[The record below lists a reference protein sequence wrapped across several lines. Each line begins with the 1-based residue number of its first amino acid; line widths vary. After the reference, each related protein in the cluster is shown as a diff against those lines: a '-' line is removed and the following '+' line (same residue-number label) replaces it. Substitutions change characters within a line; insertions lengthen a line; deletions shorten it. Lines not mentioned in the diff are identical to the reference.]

1 MALPR
6 TTAAVPERCAQTRRA
21 RCIASPDREPL
32 PMTDPRLSAVE
43 RFYDFHPINAK
54 QILDAVAARGIA
66 PEAITEAVLQQH
78 DQDHYGGTAATDR
91 LIAEAAV
98 RADDVVLDICSGM
111 GGPARYLAWKT
122 DCDVTGLDLTASRVQ
137 GAGELTRLA
146 GLADR
151 VRFVHG
157 NALEMPFDDAS
168 FTLAIA
174 QEAFAHIPDKP
185 RLLAE
190 CARVLQPGGRLVFSD
205 ILHRGDLSAHDAQRL
220 LDGMTFSEIETLDG
234 YAQHLGACGMT
245 IVQRLDLTAEWT
257 RILVERHAMYRSLE
271 PDTVARLGREHFERY
286 DRAYEHFVGLYRSGV
301 LAGALIHA
309 VRGR

>member
-1 MALPR
+1 
-6 TTAAVPERCAQTRRA
+6 
-21 RCIASPDREPL
+21 
-32 PMTDPRLSAVE
+32 MTDSRIDAVE
-43 RFYDFHPINAK
+43 HFYDFHPINAR

-66 PEAITEAVLQQH
+66 PDAITEAVLQQH

-91 LIAEAAV
+91 LIIEAAV
-98 RADDVVLDICSGM
+98 QAEDVVLDVCSGM

-122 DCDVTGLDLTASRVQ
+122 GCDVTGLDLTASRVD
-137 GAGELTRLA
+137 GATELTRLA
-146 GLADR
+146 GLSNS

-157 NALEMPFDDAS
+157 NALAMPFEDAS

-174 QEAFAHIPDKP
+174 QESFAHIPNKA

-205 ILHRGDLSAHDAQRL
+205 ILHRGNLSTRDAQRL
-220 LDGMTFSEIETLDG
+220 SEGMTFSEIQTRDG
-234 YAQHLGACGMT
+234 YAEQLSLRGMT
-245 IVQRLDLTAEWT
+245 VVRQLDLTEEWT

-271 PDTVARLGREHFERY
+271 SDTVARLGREHFERY

-301 LAGALIHA
+301 LAGALIHSVKA
-309 VRGR
+309 R

>member
-1 MALPR
+1 
-6 TTAAVPERCAQTRRA
+6 
-21 RCIASPDREPL
+21 
-32 PMTDPRLSAVE
+32 MTDPRLDAVE

-54 QILDAVAARGIA
+54 QILDAVVARGIA
-66 PEAITEAVLQQH
+66 PDAITEEVLQQH

-98 RADDVVLDICSGM
+98 RAEDVVLDVCSGM

-122 DCDVTGLDLTASRVQ
+122 GCVVTGLDLTTSRVE
-137 GAGELTRLA
+137 GANELTRVA
-146 GLADR
+146 GLSDS

-157 NALEMPFDDAS
+157 NALDMPFEDAS

-174 QEAFAHIPDKP
+174 QESFAHIPDKS

-205 ILHRGDLSAHDAQRL
+205 ILHRGNLSVHDARL
-220 LDGMTFSEIETLDG
+220 LSEGMTFSEIESLDG
-234 YAQHLGACGMT
+234 YAKQLRLCGMT
-245 IVQRLDLTAEWT
+245 VARVLDLTQEWT

-271 PDTVARLGREHFERY
+271 SQTVARLGRQHFERY
-286 DRAYEHFVGLYRSGV
+286 DRAYEHFVGLYQSAV
-301 LAGALIHA
+301 LVGALIHA
-309 VRGR
+309 VKAG

>member
-1 MALPR
+1 
-6 TTAAVPERCAQTRRA
+6 
-21 RCIASPDREPL
+21 
-32 PMTDPRLSAVE
+32 MTDLRLDAVE

-54 QILDAVAARGIA
+54 QILDAVVARGIA
-66 PEAITEAVLQQH
+66 PDAITEAVLQQH

-98 RADDVVLDICSGM
+98 RAEDVVLDVCSGM

-122 DCDVTGLDLTASRVQ
+122 GCDVTGLDLTASRVE
-137 GAGELTRLA
+137 GATELTRVA
-146 GLADR
+146 GLSDS

-157 NALEMPFDDAS
+157 NALDMPFPDAS

-205 ILHRGDLSAHDAQRL
+205 ILHRGNLSADDAQRL
-220 LDGMTFSEIETLDG
+220 LEGMTFSEIETADG
-234 YAQHLGACGMT
+234 YAEQLSLRGMA
-245 IVQRLDLTAEWT
+245 VVRLSDLTEEWT
-257 RILVERHAMYRSLE
+257 RILIERHAMYRSLE
-271 PDTVARLGREHFERY
+271 SDTVARLGREHFERY
-286 DRAYEHFVGLYRSGV
+286 DRAYEHFVGLYQTGV

-309 VRGR
+309 VKAG

>member
-1 MALPR
+1 
-6 TTAAVPERCAQTRRA
+6 
-21 RCIASPDREPL
+21 
-32 PMTDPRLSAVE
+32 MTDPRLNAVE
-43 RFYDFHPINAK
+43 RFYDFHPINAR

-66 PEAITEAVLQQH
+66 PDAITEAVLQQH

-98 RADDVVLDICSGM
+98 RAEDVVLDVCSGM
-111 GGPARYLAWKT
+111 GGPARYVAWKT
-122 DCDVTGLDLTASRVQ
+122 GCDVTGLDLTASRVE
-137 GAGELTRLA
+137 GATELTRAA
-146 GLADR
+146 GMSDS

-157 NALEMPFDDAS
+157 NALDMPFEDAS

-174 QEAFAHIPDKP
+174 QESFAHIPDKP

-205 ILHRGDLSAHDAQRL
+205 ILHRGKLSVHDAQRL
-220 LDGMTFSEIETLDG
+220 SDGMTFSEIETLDG
-234 YAQHLGACGMT
+234 YAQQLSLRGMA
-245 IVQRLDLTAEWT
+245 VVRVLDLTEEWT

-271 PDTVARLGREHFERY
+271 SQTVARLGREHFERY
-286 DRAYEHFVGLYRSGV
+286 DSAYEHFVGLYQSGV

-309 VRGR
+309 VKAR

>member
-1 MALPR
+1 
-6 TTAAVPERCAQTRRA
+6 
-21 RCIASPDREPL
+21 
-32 PMTDPRLSAVE
+32 MTDLRRDAVE
-43 RFYDFHPINAK
+43 RFYDFHPINAR

-66 PEAITEAVLQQH
+66 PDAITEAVLQQH

-98 RADDVVLDICSGM
+98 RAEDVVLDVCSGM

-122 DCDVTGLDLTASRVQ
+122 GCDVTGLDLTASRVE
-137 GAGELTRLA
+137 GATELTRAA
-146 GLADR
+146 GLSDR

-157 NALEMPFDDAS
+157 DALDMPFPDAS

-174 QEAFAHIPDKP
+174 QESFAHIPDKP

-190 CARVLQPGGRLVFSD
+190 CARVLRPGGRLVFTD

-220 LDGMTFSEIETLDG
+220 FEGMTFSEIETPDG
-234 YAQHLGACGMT
+234 YAQQLGSSGMT
-245 IVQRLDLTAEWT
+245 VVRLSDLTQEWT

-271 PDTVARLGREHFERY
+271 SDTVARLGREHFERY
-286 DRAYEHFVGLYRSGV
+286 DRAYGHFVGLYRSGV
-301 LAGALIHA
+301 LAGALVHA
-309 VRGR
+309 VKAR